1 MAMHEIDENEYAEY
15 QRLREVATLIQ
26 KNPDATRRLQEAVAI
41 AAPDR
46 IGPEIRIRNEVNE
59 RLSAIDKKFDDFLA
73 AQTKEREDR
82 HAEESKRELE
92 GRWLKGRSAL
102 RAAGYNDDGI
112 AKIEE
117 LMEQRGVADHEVA
130 AAYFERENPPP
141 DPVVTGGSRWNFFD
155 MPKDDVSLDALM
167 KGDDEGFLR
176 QAVPAALK
184 DARGR

>member
-1 MAMHEIDENEYAEY
+1 MPHEIDENEYAEY
-15 QRLREVATLIQ
+15 QRLREVASLIQ
-26 KNPDATRRLQEAVAI
+26 KNPEATRRLQEAVAI

-46 IGPEIRIRNEVNE
+46 IGPEIRIRNEMNE
-59 RLSAIDKKFDDFLA
+59 RLSGIEKLLADDRA
-73 AQTKEREDR
+73 ERAKEREER
-82 HAEESKRELE
+82 QAEESKRELE
-92 GRWLKGRSAL
+92 SRWLKGRTAL
-102 RAAGYNDDGI
+102 RSAGYNDDGI

-167 KGDDEGFLR
+167 KGDDEAFLR
-176 QAVPAALK
+176 QAVPAVLK
-184 DARGR
+184 DMRGR